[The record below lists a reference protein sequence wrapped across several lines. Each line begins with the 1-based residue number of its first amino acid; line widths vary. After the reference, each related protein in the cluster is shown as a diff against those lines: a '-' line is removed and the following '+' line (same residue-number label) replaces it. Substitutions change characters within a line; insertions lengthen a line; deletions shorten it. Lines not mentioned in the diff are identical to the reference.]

1 MLGISGAQGSGKS
14 TFSRLLAAIL
24 DAQYSYRVAVLS
36 LDDLYLTRAQRA
48 ELSTRVHPLLITRGV
63 PGTHDSGFG
72 MQLIELLCDAD
83 RLHPIMLPSFDK
95 SRDERRPEGQWTS
108 FQGPADIVLFE
119 GWCVGAKPQPSE
131 ALTHPVNVLEAE
143 EDPHGEWRAYVNG
156 RLATDYADLFSR
168 LDRLIMLEVPDLSS
182 SYRWRR
188 EQEAELLAA
197 RTEGSGGAVMD
208 DPRLRRFM
216 MHYERL
222 TRFMLD
228 EMPGRADRV
237 LRLDQ
242 HHRFTQIGVRSAP

>member
-1 MLGISGAQGSGKS
+1 
-14 TFSRLLAAIL
+14 
-24 DAQYSYRVAVLS
+24 
-36 LDDLYLTRAQRA
+36 
-48 ELSTRVHPLLITRGV
+48 
-63 PGTHDSGFG
+63 
-72 MQLIELLCDAD
+72 
-83 RLHPIMLPSFDK
+83 
-95 SRDERRPEGQWTS
+95 
-108 FQGPADIVLFE
+108 
-119 GWCVGAKPQPSE
+119 
-131 ALTHPVNVLEAE
+131 VLEAE

-168 LDRLIMLEVPDLSS
+168 VDRLIMLEVPDLSS

-197 RTEGSGGAVMD
+197 RTEGSGDAVMD
-208 DPRLRRFM
+208 DRRLRRFM

-242 HHRFTQIGVRSAP
+242 HHRFTHIGARSAP